1 MKTSSTTN
9 SIWKDILSVV
19 KGTEQD
25 YTTGSIKRAI
35 LLLSIPMVLEMA
47 MESVFAVVDIFFV
60 SKLGAGAVA
69 TVGITESVI
78 TIVYAIAIG
87 LAMGTTALVS
97 RRIGEKKP
105 EEAALSTVQAMIVGI
120 GVSIPISFIGLFF
133 APDLLLLMGAESA
146 IVESHS
152 SYTQIMIGGNL
163 VIMLLF
169 VVNAVF
175 RGAGDAVVS
184 MRVLWLANGINI
196 ILDPL
201 LIFGIGFFPE
211 LGVKGAAL
219 ATVTGR
225 GAGVLY
231 QLYLLL
237 GSGSRIRIT
246 KEHLV
251 FHWSI
256 MKRLIRVSLGGIG
269 QFIIATSSWIGL
281 VRILAEFGSITVAG
295 YTIAIRIFVFSILP
309 SWGMSNAAA
318 TLVGQNLGANKPDRA
333 EKSVWTAAFV
343 NMFFLIIVGITF
355 YTTADFLI
363 GLFTTDPE
371 IIQIGADCLRIIS
384 YGYVAY
390 AYGMV
395 VIQAFN
401 GAGDTFTPTLINFIC
416 FWMVEIPLAYF
427 LAMHLELESRGVFYS
442 IVISETILGI
452 IGLILFKT
460 GRWKKTKV

>member
-1 MKTSSTTN
+1 MNTTSTTS
-9 SIWKDILSVV
+9 SIWKDIISAI

-78 TIVYAIAIG
+78 TIVYAVAIG

-105 EEAALSTVQAMIVGI
+105 EEAAISTVQAMIVGV

-133 APDLLLLMGAESA
+133 ATDLLLLMGAEST
-146 IVESHS
+146 IVEAHS

-196 ILDPL
+196 ILDPV

-211 LGVKGAAL
+211 LGVKGAAV

-225 GAGVLY
+225 GIGVFY

-246 KEHLV
+246 NEQIV
-251 FHWSI
+251 FQWSI

-309 SWGMSNAAA
+309 SW
-318 TLVGQNLGANKPDRA
+318 
-333 EKSVWTAAFV
+333 
-343 NMFFLIIVGITF
+343 
-355 YTTADFLI
+355 
-363 GLFTTDPE
+363 
-371 IIQIGADCLRIIS
+371 
-384 YGYVAY
+384 
-390 AYGMV
+390 
-395 VIQAFN
+395 
-401 GAGDTFTPTLINFIC
+401 
-416 FWMVEIPLAYF
+416 
-427 LAMHLELESRGVFYS
+427 
-442 IVISETILGI
+442 
-452 IGLILFKT
+452 
-460 GRWKKTKV
+460 

>member
-1 MKTSSTTN
+1 MNTTSKTS
-9 SIWKDILSVV
+9 SIWKDIVSAI

-78 TIVYAIAIG
+78 TIVYAVAIG

-105 EEAALSTVQAMIVGI
+105 EEAALSTVQAMIVGV

-133 APDLLLLMGAESA
+133 APNLLMLMGAEST
-146 IVESHS
+146 IVEAHS

-211 LGVKGAAL
+211 LGVKGAAV

-225 GAGVLY
+225 GAGVIY

-246 KEHLV
+246 KEQIV

-333 EKSVWTAAFV
+333 EKSVWTAAVV

-355 YTTADFLI
+355 YTTAEFLI
-363 GLFTTDPE
+363 RLFTSDPE

-401 GAGDTFTPTLINFIC
+401 GAGDTLTPTLINFIC
-416 FWMVEIPLAYF
+416 FWLIEIPLAYF
-427 LAMHLELESRGVFYS
+427 LAMHIGLESRGVFYS